1 MSIYE
6 SYLVTNLP
14 KHSVSWL
21 SRLLLYPCFYHTRM
35 VHTYIGDDRSRD
47 VLNLT
52 SSAVVNDFLNQQK
65 VIGIFEDLFIFLRYK
80 KQIAND
86 EKFKGNSP
94 RFSLFVDLII
104 TMSY

>member
-14 KHSVSWL
+14 KHNVSWL

-65 VIGIFEDLFIFLRYK
+65 VIGIFEDFLSFFGTKHR
-80 KQIAND
+80 
-86 EKFKGNSP
+86 
-94 RFSLFVDLII
+94 SLMMRSLKVTHLDSHCSS
-104 TMSY
+104 T